1 MHKNQL
7 IQEVVET
14 VLRQCFE
21 LGIGIKISPK
31 DCVKKLLQN
40 IVNNNWYIDMQ
51 HNTEMYTDISNCDK
65 AVCEDSA
72 V

>member
-40 IVNNNWYIDMQ
+40 IVNNNWYIDM
-51 HNTEMYTDISNCDK
+51 
-65 AVCEDSA
+65 
-72 V
+72 